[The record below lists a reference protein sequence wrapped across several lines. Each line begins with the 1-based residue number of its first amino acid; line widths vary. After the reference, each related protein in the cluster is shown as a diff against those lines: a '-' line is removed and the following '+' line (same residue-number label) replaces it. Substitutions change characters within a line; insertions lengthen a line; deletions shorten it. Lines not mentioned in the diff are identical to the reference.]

1 MLKFEV
7 EGWFSKRSDKLELQ
21 IEVKESS
28 FKREDDLWEAYTLES
43 SYYFGISR
51 RRKFSNNLLFI

>member
-28 FKREDDLWEAYTLES
+28 FKREDDL
-43 SYYFGISR
+43 
-51 RRKFSNNLLFI
+51 